1 MKHILFALLAFSCIR
16 LSAQKTVLDVENN
29 NDYSSFSVLDSA
41 YLSQFTLFFT
51 GEDHR
56 YLKSNSQLELKMFK
70 HLHKTAGARVFM
82 MEFGY
87 SLGYAANKY
96 VQTGDSNILDLL
108 DKHTYDEYF
117 ELFKGLRDFY
127 DSLPENEKFSLA
139 SVDLEREPVYP
150 VKMLESLLPENSTPH
165 DSIKLHIDALKAISE
180 YHDYESAKNK
190 DEDEE
195 GEYDGIATETP
206 GSDSAYTKI
215 YVNTRFTVELVIENY
230 KKHKEKYQAY
240 LGSNFDLFETEIKNI
255 EDYFVYDSYEGAA
268 HQYIFRENYMEQNV
282 RKLVAQNPD
291 TRIFGQFGRCH
302 TQRTREK
309 EDCSYFYFNSLATRL
324 NTTTGSPFE
333 DKVFSC
339 AVFYPAMFDFMDDN
353 VPINAGLD
361 SLINN
366 TELNT
371 ISLTVLG
378 NEDPTF
384 AQLSKRFNAV
394 IINYNETDDNSAG
407 EIEETMDISS
417 LFDPNNKERIMF
429 LATAGAKG
437 MNISNINNRL
447 KTDFNHSVQFYGFE
461 FNFSKNRN
469 YSLINRFT
477 WFSTGT
483 QKISDSASVAL
494 SGFNIN
500 FMYGG
505 DLIKSNSIDFIL
517 SGGYGYEH
525 WEMQATETH
534 ADESR
539 KDVFGSN
546 RTTTYTNPGMYLNA
560 AADLRI
566 HKGRFT
572 FGIYGGYQLDLSNQK
587 WRTAGKINGDTPK
600 FSLSSYTIGANLG
613 FNIPL

>member
-70 HLHKTAGARVFM
+70 HLHKTAGVRVFM

-96 VQTGDSNILDLL
+96 VQTGDSNILNLL

-117 ELFKGLRDFY
+117 ELFKSLRDFY

-139 SVDLEREPVYP
+139 AVDLEREPVYP

-180 YHDYESAKNK
+180 YHDYESAKN
-190 DEDEE
+190 EDEE
-195 GEYDGIATETP
+195 DEYDDIATEKP
-206 GSDSAYTKI
+206 GSDSAYTKV

-240 LGSNFDLFETEIKNI
+240 LGSNFDLFETEVKNI

-282 RKLVAQNPD
+282 RKLVAQNPEAKV
-291 TRIFGQFGRCH
+291 FGQFGRCH

-324 NTTTGSPFE
+324 NTTAGSPFE
-333 DKVFSC
+333 GKVFSC

-353 VPINAGLD
+353 VSINAGLD

-378 NEDPTF
+378 KEDSTF
-384 AQLSKRFNAV
+384 VQLSKRFNAV
-394 IINYNETDDNSAG
+394 IINYNETDDNSAEG
-407 EIEETMDISS
+407 VEETMDISS

-447 KTDFNHSVQFYGFE
+447 KTDFNPSVQFYGLE
-461 FNFSKNRN
+461 FNFSKNRK

-483 QKISDSASVAL
+483 QKINDSASVAL

-525 WEMQATETH
+525 WEMQTTETH

-566 HKGRFT
+566 NKGRFT
-572 FGIYGGYQLDLSNQK
+572 FGVYGGYQLDLSNQK
-587 WRTAGKINGDTPK
+587 WRTAGKLNGDTPK